1 MNTQSTLI
9 FPPEKRHKL
18 ASGPDYDSG
27 TAQVVSFLSLTH
39 PSRENQELCPLIDSV
54 EKASSIISLSTLNDH
69 FVRKFIIKY
78 GLWFESIDGRGK
90 SWKLGH

>member
-9 FPPEKRHKL
+9 FPPEKRHIL

-27 TAQVVSFLSLTH
+27 TAQVVSFLSLN
-39 PSRENQELCPLIDSV
+39 PSRESQELCPLIDSG

-69 FVRKFIIKY
+69 FVRKFIVKY
-78 GLWFESIDGRGK
+78 GL
-90 SWKLGH
+90 